1 MKDYDT
7 NKESFYLKYWNVNNL
22 YGQAISQKLQ
32 VNKFEWIED
41 SSQFDKDLMKNY
53 DAENDKGYFIE
64 VDVHYP
70 EKLHE
75 LHDALPFLPRIKR
88 SESRK
93 AYGKFT

>member
-1 MKDYDT
+1 
-7 NKESFYLKYWNVNNL
+7 
-22 YGQAISQKLQ
+22 
-32 VNKFEWIED
+32 
-41 SSQFDKDLMKNY
+41 MKNY

-75 LHDALPFLPRIKR
+75 LHDALPFLPRIKG

-93 AYGKFT
+93 AYGKFTW